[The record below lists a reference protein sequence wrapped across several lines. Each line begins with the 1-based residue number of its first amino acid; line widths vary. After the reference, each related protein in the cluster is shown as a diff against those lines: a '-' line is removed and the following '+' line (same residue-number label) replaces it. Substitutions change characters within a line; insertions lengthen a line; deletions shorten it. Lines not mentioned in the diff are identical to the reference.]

1 LLLTIFIH
9 IYIVK
14 PALTR
19 GLKLMTVEATGQV
32 PTLTSPKSGP
42 EFNARGTDAQRN
54 TERYRNRKNHFTRPV
69 NTQAA

>member
-1 LLLTIFIH
+1 LLLTIFIN

-42 EFNARGTDAQRN
+42 E
-54 TERYRNRKNHFTRPV
+54 
-69 NTQAA
+69 